1 MEKSKPHYLLKSIQ
15 VQMDSPKAMHLTLS
29 ALKGIRASGMS
40 QTDTWSVVQNL
51 TAVNFYKSMTTNSD
65 HRAWQDVYHAEWQ
78 ETVLYIKFQLLGE
91 YVVIS
96 FKER

>member
-1 MEKSKPHYLLKSIQ
+1 
-15 VQMDSPKAMHLTLS
+15 
-29 ALKGIRASGMS
+29 
-40 QTDTWSVVQNL
+40 
-51 TAVNFYKSMTTNSD
+51 MTTNSD

-78 ETVLYIKFQLLGE
+78 ETVLYIKFQQLGE